1 MDGRA
6 VRIITKS
13 FRILTIFGVA
23 LFIIVK
29 AETYSALPGGAVMP
43 VILCAM
49 LSVLLVLTGIFM
61 ALEEERE
68 L

>member
-23 LFIIVK
+23 FFIIVK
-29 AETYSALPGGAVMP
+29 AETYSGTQGGAVMP
-43 VILCAM
+43 VILCAL

-61 ALEEERE
+61 ALQDEPEV
-68 L
+68 

>member
-13 FRILTIFGVA
+13 LRILTLFGVA
-23 LFIIVK
+23 FFIIAK
-29 AETYSALPGGAVMP
+29 AENYSGTPGGAVMP
-43 VILCAM
+43 VILCAL
-49 LSVLLVLTGIFM
+49 LSVLLVLTGLFM